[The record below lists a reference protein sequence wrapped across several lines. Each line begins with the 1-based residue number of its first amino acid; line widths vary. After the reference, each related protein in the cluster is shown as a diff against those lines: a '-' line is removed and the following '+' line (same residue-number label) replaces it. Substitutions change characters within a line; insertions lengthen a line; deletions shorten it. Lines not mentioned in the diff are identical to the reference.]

1 MDLKTLTNMFP
12 SHKLV
17 MGEQFAQENISALK
31 IKSILNWS
39 DTIFVD
45 CDFSEA
51 QFHLLMV
58 SDTIFFRCDFAGAS
72 FKACD
77 IDGSEFI
84 SCNLTCADMQASAVF
99 DTSFTDCIIGG
110 MRGPTDFSC
119 CSFVYPRYARKL
131 AITSSFPYVVVTTA
145 DVPLVLFKTK
155 DAWHVHTKEKR
166 HTFAHEITDI
176 PEPFG
181 TAIQYADSCSN
192 EQDRTLTALMGEP
205 V

>member
-84 SCNLTCADMQASAVF
+84 SCNLTCANMHASAVT

-110 MRGPTDFSC
+110 LRGPVDFSC
-119 CSFVYPRYARKL
+119 CSFVYPRYARKA
-131 AITSSFPYVVVTTA
+131 AITSSFPYAVVTTA
-145 DVPLVLFKTK
+145 NVPLVLFKTK
-155 DAWHVHTKEKR
+155 DAWHVHTQDKR
-166 HTFAHEITDI
+166 HTFALDISDI
-176 PEPFG
+176 PEPYG
-181 TAIQYADSCSN
+181 SAIRYANSSSN
-192 EQDRTLTALMGEP
+192 EQDRKLTALMGEP
-205 V
+205 G

>member
-84 SCNLTCADMQASAVF
+84 SCSLTCADMHNSAVT

-110 MRGPTDFSC
+110 LRGPIDFGN
-119 CSFVYPRYARKL
+119 CSFVYPRYARKS
-131 AITSSFPYVVVTTA
+131 AITSAFPYAVVTTA

-155 DAWHVHTKEKR
+155 EAWHIHSKEKR
-166 HTFAHEITDI
+166 HTFEHDITDI
-176 PEPFG
+176 PEPFAE
-181 TAIQYADSCSN
+181 AIRYANSSSI
-192 EQDRTLTALMGEP
+192 EQERSLAGLMIDT